1 MLNPWIRNDSLQK
14 QKNHISAQA
23 EKNKAAT
30 LTATSAEPQGALRA
44 DTKNPLLNFDLT
56 NEWKKDSEKII
67 IAKTQIYT
75 NVDHP
80 KWCYRKQ

>member
-14 QKNHISAQA
+14 QKNHVSAQA
-23 EKNKAAT
+23 EKIT
-30 LTATSAEPQGALRA
+30 QLHRLPPSAEPQGTLRA
-44 DTKNPLLNFDLT
+44 DTENLLLNFDLT

-67 IAKTQIYT
+67 IVKAQIYT

-80 KWCYRKQ
+80 K